1 MHDCDMDFFTGSLIE
16 RPVRSIVRAVADAA
30 ERWTDPDFPARV
42 RVTTAVCERTGYSVP
57 VVEYALDRLFSA
69 LTRDAIEGVIRNEV
83 GSLEALDGFV
93 DAPGRLRSRA
103 LPVGRVCILSSRTT
117 IGVAIVPAIFA
128 LCAKCD
134 VLVKDRDDALVAA
147 FFKTLSEEL
156 EEFATAA
163 ATSTWDGERDRRP
176 LGEFAAVVAFGD
188 DATLRRIRADLAAEA
203 RWIGYGSKASCGY
216 VGRDALD
223 TPSNAARIAEG
234 AARDLVLY
242 DTEGCLSLRV
252 LFVER
257 GGGVSP
263 EAFCSMVERATEIAS
278 VEFPPGAFDAG
289 RLTPVAAARD
299 AASFRASGARGAV
312 FSRPDAAYLIV
323 LDQPRDDAPP
333 FLPRALAV
341 FSVDAPADAAH
352 YVTRHRIP
360 IEALAVAGLRDGGA
374 AIARA
379 LGASRIAPLGALQ
392 SPPLRGYHGGRPRIA
407 EFVRWIG
414 NET

>member
-1 MHDCDMDFFTGSLIE
+1 MHDRDMDFFTGSLIE
-16 RPVRSIVRAVADAA
+16 RPVRSIVRAIGDAA
-30 ERWTDPDFPARV
+30 ERWIDADFPPRV
-42 RVTTAVCERTGYSVP
+42 RVIAAACERTGYSTP

-69 LTRDAIEGVIRNEV
+69 MTRDAIEDVIRNEL

-93 DAPGRLRSRA
+93 DVLGRVRSRA

-147 FFKTLSEEL
+147 FFKTLAEEL

-163 ATSTWDGERDRRP
+163 AALTWDGERDRRR
-176 LGEFAAVVAFGD
+176 LDEFAAVVAFGD
-188 DATLRRIRADLAAEA
+188 DATLQRIRADLAAAA

-223 TPSNAARIAEG
+223 TAANAARIAEG

-257 GGGVSP
+257 KGGVSP
-263 EAFCSMVERATEIAS
+263 EEFCRMLARATEHAS

-289 RLTPVAAARD
+289 RLAPVAAARD
-299 AASFRASGARGAV
+299 AASFRASGARGAF
-312 FSRPDAAYLIV
+312 FSRPDAAHLIV

-352 YVTRHRIP
+352 YVARHRIP
-360 IEALAVAGLRDGGA
+360 IEALAAAGLQDGA
-374 AIARA
+374 AAAARA
-379 LGASRIAPLGALQ
+379 LGASRIAGFGALQ

-407 EFVRWIG
+407 EFVRWVG
-414 NET
+414 DET